1 MVLDGVFVCV
11 EAVVLARLVVRV
23 RVVFVVLVLERVA
36 VLVLLLVRLVPVDV
50 FDTESVAEF
59 STAGFS

>member
-1 MVLDGVFVCV
+1 MVLDGAFVCV
-11 EAVVLARLVVRV
+11 EAVGLARLVVRV

-36 VLVLLLVRLVPVDV
+36 VLLLLLVRLAVDV
-50 FDTESVAEF
+50 FHTESVAEF

>member
-1 MVLDGVFVCV
+1 MVLDGAFVCV

-36 VLVLLLVRLVPVDV
+36 VLLLLLVRLAVDV

-59 STAGFS
+59 